1 MLKNII
7 KLNTFFLLILILI
20 GQLVFAQV
28 ENNILSKT
36 IIFKV
41 SEQHRVNCNNNTIKI
56 DQFNLLLNEIGVNKL
71 AKVFPN
77 KREEQRSGYVDLSLI
92 YELTYTNSFKV
103 NEVIQKLEELKIA
116 EYIEPYYLPQLT
128 YTPNDTLLS
137 NQYYINLINADDA
150 WNVTTGDT
158 NIVIGITDTGWDPI
172 HSDLVGN
179 VKINYADPINGVD
192 DDADGYMDNYLGWD
206 LGMNDNDALWESL
219 SHGVNVTGIAAA
231 VTDNVTGISGV
242 GFNTK
247 FLPIKISNSVGV
259 LTQAYQGIIYAADHG
274 CFVINCSW
282 GGYDSSQFAKNIIDY
297 AIINKGC
304 LIVAAAGND
313 NSDNI
318 FYPAGYDGV
327 FSVAATDQNDIKLT
341 TSNYG
346 SYIDISAPGGAIF
359 TTGPNGYSTNSGT
372 SMAAPVVSGGAAL
385 LKSHFPSYT
394 NNQIATLM
402 RVTADDLNVLNPSYV
417 NKLGGGR
424 LNLFNA
430 VTSIVE
436 ENKNSLQ
443 IYPNPSKGIVVIK
456 SDEKIDRVI
465 VRNILGQ
472 IIEDTIVSKIDI
484 SNQPNGVYFVQIM
497 IDKIEYVEK
506 VILNK

>member
-20 GQLVFAQV
+20 GQLGFSQV
-28 ENNILSKT
+28 VDNILPQA
-36 IIFKV
+36 ILFKV
-41 SEQHRVNCNNNTIKI
+41 NEQYRYSCNNNSIEI
-56 DQFNLLLNEIGVNKL
+56 DQLNLLFNEIGVNKL
-71 AKVFPN
+71 EKVFPN
-77 KREEQRSGYVDLSLI
+77 KREEQKRGYVDLSLI
-92 YELTYTNSFKV
+92 YELRYTNSYEV
-103 NEVIQKLEELKIA
+103 LEVIQKLKELKIT
-116 EYIEPYYLPQLT
+116 EYVEPYYLPQLT
-128 YTPNDTLLS
+128 YTPNDTLIS

-158 NIVIGITDTGWDPI
+158 NVVIGITDTGWDPS
-172 HSDLVGN
+172 HPDLVGN
-179 VKINYADPINGVD
+179 VKVNYADPVNGSD
-192 DDADGYMDNYLGWD
+192 DDGDGYTDNYLGWD
-206 LGMNDNDALWESL
+206 LGMNDNNALWESV
-219 SHGVNVTGIAAA
+219 SHGVNVTGIASA

-247 FLPIKISNSVGV
+247 FLPVKISNSVGV
-259 LTQAYQGIIYAADHG
+259 LTQAYQGIVYAADHG

-282 GGYDSSQFAKNIIDY
+282 GSYDSSQFAKNIIDY

-304 LIVAAAGND
+304 LVVAAAGND
-313 NSDNI
+313 NSDNV

-327 FSVAATDQNDIKLT
+327 FSVAATDQSDIKLT

-346 SYIDISAPGGAIF
+346 AYIDISAPGGSIF

-402 RVTADDLNVLNPSYV
+402 HVTADDLNVLNPNYV

-430 VTSIVE
+430 VTNIIE
-436 ENKNSLQ
+436 ENKNTIK
-443 IYPNPSKGIVVIK
+443 IYPNPSSGIIEIK
-456 SDEKIDRVI
+456 SDEKIDRVA
-465 VRNILGQ
+465 VRNMLGQ
-472 IIEDTIVSKIDI
+472 IIEDSNVLKIDI
-484 SNQPNGVYFVQIM
+484 SNQPNGVYF
-497 IDKIEYVEK
+497 IEIVLGEVEYIEK

>member
-1 MLKNII
+1 MLKKII

-20 GQLVFAQV
+20 GQLGISQ
-28 ENNILSKT
+28 NTDNILSKT
-36 IIFKV
+36 ILFKV
-41 SEQHRVNCNNNTIKI
+41 SEKYRAKCSFNNI
-56 DQFNLLLNEIGVNKL
+56 DIGQFNLFLNEIGVDKL
-71 AKVFPN
+71 TKVFPN
-77 KREEQRSGYVDLSLI
+77 KEQEQRPGYVDLSLV
-92 YELTYTNSFKV
+92 YELSYTNSY
-103 NEVIQKLEELKIA
+103 EVKEVIKIIQKLKITD
-116 EYIEPYYLPQLT
+116 YVEPYYLPQLT

-158 NIVIGITDTGWDPI
+158 NVVIGITDTGWDPI
-172 HSDLVGN
+172 HSDLAGN
-179 VKINYADPINGVD
+179 VKVNYADPINGID

-231 VTDNVTGISGV
+231 VTDNVTGITGV

-259 LTQAYQGIIYAADHG
+259 LTQAYQGIVYAADHG

-282 GGYDSSQFAKNIIDY
+282 GSYDSSQFAKNIIDY

-327 FSVAATDQNDIKLT
+327 FSVSATDHNDLKLG

-385 LKSHFPSYT
+385 LKSQYPSYT
-394 NNQIATLM
+394 NNQIATIM
-402 RVTADDLNVLNPSYV
+402 HVTADDINLLNPSYV

-430 VTSIVE
+430 VSNIIKE
-436 ENKNSLQ
+436 DKSDIK
-443 IYPNPSKGIVVIK
+443 IYPNPTKGIVIIE
-456 SDEKIDRVI
+456 SDEKIDGI
-465 VRNILGQ
+465 TIRNILGQ
-472 IIEDTIVSKIDI
+472 TIKYTIKSKIDI
-484 SNQPNGVYFVQIM
+484 SNHPSGIYFVEVYFEKEVVTK
-497 IDKIEYVEK
+497 KILISK
-506 VILNK
+506 